1 MTPRGRLATLVGADI
16 ISTLGT
22 RVSIVAIPWLV
33 LETTGSPTRMGIV
46 AAAETV
52 PYILSSA
59 LAAPLADRVG
69 LRRTSVVADAGSA
82 LVMAAVALAPQ
93 LGFTALVLLVAVA
106 GGLRGIG
113 DRVKHVM
120 LRPVAESAGV
130 RLIRLTSAYDG
141 LSRGATLLGAALAG
155 LLVLWFGSTGAIVI
169 DAVSFAVCALLIA
182 VFVRLP
188 APAAPAPATATA
200 TGTATATATE
210 APGTATDDSAT
221 AGTDDGPAKAP
232 RESYLDA
239 LRGGFRYL
247 RGDNVLLTMLLV
259 IFGLNMVANAS
270 VAVFIPLWVAE
281 VLGSPAGLGLVLG
294 AFAAGGLV
302 GNLLFTWLAPRLPRY
317 LTFVAGAAISG
328 TPRLLA
334 LALSD
339 ELVIVLVV
347 TFVSALGIAAV
358 NPLLGVA
365 LYERVP
371 DALQTRV
378 IGIAGAVGF
387 TGLPIGA
394 LLGGWLTTAFGLTTA
409 LLVFVAVCLVFT
421 ALPLLRGRP
430 DDRSPEV
437 APTPAPALR

>member
-1 MTPRGRLATLVGADI
+1 MTPRGRLVTLISADI

-82 LVMAAVALAPQ
+82 LVMAAVAAVALAPQ

-120 LRPVAESAGV
+120 LRPVAEAAGV

-169 DAVSFAVCALLIA
+169 DAVSFAVCALLVG

-188 APAAPAPATATA
+188 APTTPATPAVSA
-200 TGTATATATE
+200 ASGPETG
-210 APGTATDDSAT
+210 
-221 AGTDDGPAKAP
+221 DGPAKAP

-247 RGDNVLLTMLLV
+247 RGDTVLLSMLLV

-270 VAVFIPLWVAE
+270 IAVFIPLWVAE
-281 VLGSPAGLGLVLG
+281 VLGSPTGLGLVLG

-302 GNLLFTWLAPRLPRY
+302 GNLLFTWLSPRLPRY
-317 LTFVAGAAISG
+317 LTFVVGAAISG
-328 TPRLLA
+328 TPRLLS

-339 ELVIVLVV
+339 ELVVVITV

-387 TGLPIGA
+387 TGLPVGA
-394 LLGGWLTTAFGLTTA
+394 LLGGWLTTAFGLRTA
-409 LLVFVAVCLVFT
+409 LLVFVAVCLFFT

-430 DDRSPEV
+430 DDRAPEV
-437 APTPAPALR
+437 SPTPAAAMS